1 MAIQIYHKFKS
12 YCIPK
17 EAFMSDSKD
26 LSKKRYTQFAE
37 GYVNS
42 TSHAKGAD
50 LDILLEMAKPQTSWR
65 MLDIATGG
73 GHTAL
78 KFAPHVAHVT
88 TTDLTP
94 RMLEKAEEFI
104 RSQGVS
110 NIETK
115 VADAE
120 NLTFEDESFDLLTC
134 RIAAHHFPNAEKFVQ
149 ESARVL
155 KTGGMFLL
163 QDQVLPEDTEAGLAV
178 DAFERLRDPS
188 HNRAFSQSEWFSMI
202 QTAGFRIESC
212 QIITKRHDLRDWAER
227 QGNDEATIAQ
237 LRLMAETAT
246 ETVKAWLELR
256 SWGTEEASFANHH
269 ILIAARKRQLTLTD

>member
-1 MAIQIYHKFKS
+1 
-12 YCIPK
+12 
-17 EAFMSDSKD
+17 MSDSKE
-26 LSKKRYTQFAE
+26 LSQKRYTQFAE

-42 TSHAKGAD
+42 ITHAKGAD
-50 LDILLEMAKPQTSWR
+50 LDILLAMAKPEATWR

-78 KFAPHVAHVT
+78 KFAPFVAHVT

-120 NLTFEDESFDLLTC
+120 NLPFEDSSFDLVTC
-134 RIAAHHFPNAEKFVQ
+134 RIAAHHFPNAAQFLR

-155 KTGGMFLL
+155 KTGGIFLL
-163 QDQVLPEDTEAGLAV
+163 QDQVLPEDTTAGLAV

-188 HNRAFSQSEWFSMI
+188 HNRAFSQTEWIAMI
-202 QTAGFRIESC
+202 EAAGLRIQSI
-212 QIITKRHDLRDWAER
+212 QQITKRHDLIDWAQR
-227 QGNDEATIAQ
+227 QGNDDATISQLAQ
-237 LRLMAETAT
+237 MAANASDE
-246 ETVKAWLELR
+246 VKDWLELR
-256 SWGTEEASFANHH
+256 AWGTQEASFVNHH
-269 ILIAARKRQLTLTD
+269 ILIAALKRQMTLTD

>member
-1 MAIQIYHKFKS
+1 
-12 YCIPK
+12 
-17 EAFMSDSKD
+17 MSDSKK
-26 LSKKRYTQFAE
+26 LSQERYTQFAE

-42 TSHAKGAD
+42 NSHAKGAD
-50 LDILLEMAKPQTSWR
+50 LDILLEMAKPQADWR
-65 MLDIATGG
+65 VLDIATGG

-78 KFAPHVAHVT
+78 KFAPFVAHVT

-120 NLTFEDESFDLLTC
+120 NLPFDDASFDLVTC
-134 RIAAHHFPNAEKFVQ
+134 RIAAHHFPDAAKFVR

-155 KTGGMFLL
+155 KDGGIFLL
-163 QDQVLPEDTEAGLAV
+163 QDQVLPEDREAGLAV

-188 HNRAFSQSEWFSMI
+188 HNVAFSQSQWFAMI
-202 QTAGFRIESC
+202 EAAGLRIESN
-212 QIITKRHDLRDWAER
+212 QVITKRHDLRDWAER

-237 LRLMAETAT
+237 LRQMAATASDA
-246 ETVKAWLELR
+246 VKDWMELR
-256 SWGTEEASFANHH
+256 AWEIEEASFVNHH
-269 ILIAARKRQLTLTD
+269 ILIAAVKRQLTLTD

>member
-1 MAIQIYHKFKS
+1 
-12 YCIPK
+12 
-17 EAFMSDSKD
+17 MSDRKD

-37 GYVNS
+37 SYVNS
-42 TSHAKGAD
+42 ASHAKGAD
-50 LDILLEMAKPQTSWR
+50 LDILLEMAKPQANWR

-104 RSQGVS
+104 RSQGVK

-120 NLTFEDESFDLLTC
+120 NLPFESESFDLVTC
-134 RIAAHHFPNAEKFVQ
+134 RIAAHHFPDAAKFVQ

-155 KTGGMFLL
+155 KTGGIFLL

-188 HNRAFSQSEWFSMI
+188 HNRAFSQNEWFAMI
-202 QTAGFRIESC
+202 EAAGFRIESSEV
-212 QIITKRHDLRDWAER
+212 ITKRHDLRDWAER
-227 QGNDEATIAQ
+227 QGNDEATIVQ
-237 LRLMAETAT
+237 LVQMAENAA
-246 ETVKAWLELR
+246 ETVKDWMELR
-256 SWGTEEASFANHH
+256 SWGTEESSFANHH

>member
-1 MAIQIYHKFKS
+1 
-12 YCIPK
+12 
-17 EAFMSDSKD
+17 MSDSKK
-26 LSKKRYTQFAE
+26 LSQERYTQFAE

-42 TSHAKGAD
+42 SSHAKGAD
-50 LDILLEMAKPQTSWR
+50 LDILVEMAQPQTTWR
-65 MLDIATGG
+65 VLDIATGG

-78 KFAPHVAHVT
+78 KFAPLVAHVT

-120 NLTFEDESFDLLTC
+120 NLPFADERFDLVTC
-134 RIAAHHFPNAEKFVQ
+134 RIAAHHFPDAAKFVR

-155 KTGGMFLL
+155 KTGGIFLL
-163 QDQVLPEDTEAGLAV
+163 QDQVLPEDAEAGLAV

-188 HNRAFSQSEWFSMI
+188 HHRAFSQNQWFAMI
-202 QTAGFRIESC
+202 EASGLRIQSTE
-212 QIITKRHDLRDWAER
+212 QITKRHDLRDWAQR
-227 QGNDEATIAQ
+227 QGNAEATIAQ
-237 LRLMAETAT
+237 LMQMASKAT
-246 ETVKAWLELR
+246 ESVKAWLELR
-256 SWGTEEASFANHH
+256 AWETEEASFTNHH
-269 ILIAARKRQLTLTD
+269 ILIAASKRQLTLTD